1 MSAMWAVSSGCH
13 SKAVPPVLTA
23 AGKTSVRALFCM
35 YGGVGLT
42 PVPLPPG
49 YELQFAVAVVQID
62 SPGAV
67 ANVEVSDFALFD
79 IGNKVTRL
87 KRVVQVEVFD
97 RPHVAT
103 GGSFADYLNAGGTQ
117 VLERNSARGADPP
130 PCAGRT
136 HRRTHCSGAIPAYG
150 RPEGH

>member
-1 MSAMWAVSSGCH
+1 MGGELGLPLESSSAGIDGGRQDECPGALLH
-13 SKAVPPVLTA
+13 
-23 AGKTSVRALFCM
+23 VRWRGIDA
-35 YGGVGLT
+35 
-42 PVPLPPG
+42 VPLPPG